1 MDNLHI
7 RAPRRSS
14 RWIPHHGAQPL
25 GSKMGD
31 VIQMIRKP
39 HEIVERWME
48 LVHEREL
55 GKILALYDQNAIL
68 IPTFSDS
75 IQNTPEK
82 IGEYFKK
89 LLCRKNL
96 KLTLH
101 PKTIRTQQLNALLFV
116 VSGIYQWKFNVE
128 DELITYEARFTFVID
143 ITKTSPII
151 HHHSSQIPRMI

>member
-1 MDNLHI
+1 
-7 RAPRRSS
+7 
-14 RWIPHHGAQPL
+14 
-25 GSKMGD
+25 MGD

-55 GKILALYDQNAIL
+55 EKILALYDQNAIL

-82 IGEYFKK
+82 IRGYFEK
-89 LLCRKNL
+89 LLSRKNL

-101 PKTIRTQQLNALLFV
+101 PKTIRTQQLNAILSV

-128 DELITYEARFTFVID
+128 DELITYEARFTFVVD